1 MHARDTIVAVCLAL
15 LSASAF
21 AESKFELDIQGV
33 GQEFEQTV
41 RANVTL
47 EQFVGREVNEAQARR
62 LLVPGENQIRHS
74 LEAHG
79 FYDVEVAGRLET
91 GPDRLRAIYAVTLG
105 KPVLVQSSD
114 VRVVGEAENL
124 PAVRRALREFTPRL
138 RQRLDHETYESSK
151 AAIQNALGDHGFLAA
166 ELRTHR
172 VEVTTAT
179 HSAAIDLSWESG
191 PRHRFGEAAFSEA
204 QFPPEFL
211 QRFVGWEPD
220 DYFASEELID
230 LQRRLVQADYFS
242 SVIVQP
248 RVTRGETTVPVDIE
262 LTPAKRNIYTG
273 SLYASTDT
281 GLGVTLGLE
290 RRWLNRRGHK
300 FRGTL
305 DIAQRLQAG
314 ELAYGVPLPGR
325 DKHSLNFGA
334 TYRDETTDT
343 SVSRTQKLVVG
354 ESREWLGFTRTL
366 SVNFLSGDFEIGSER
381 GNSTLLYAE
390 GGLARSRSND
400 PAFPTRGY
408 SLYLGAR
415 VAPASTVTSTR
426 FAGVGFRARWLRGIG
441 NRSRVLLR
449 TSLGAMQ
456 VDDFDELPPDL
467 RFFCGGDRS
476 IRGFDYQAIGST
488 NEAGDIIGGNNKIEG
503 SVEFEHYFKKDW
515 GAAAFVD
522 AGDAFRGDDFAAN
535 VGVGM
540 GLRWKSPV
548 GVLRLD
554 FAYPVHTDL
563 EQSFRIHLPLG
574 PDL

>member
-1 MHARDTIVAVCLAL
+1 MRPRATFVAVSLAL
-15 LSASAF
+15 LITGRSAASGF
-21 AESKFELDIQGV
+21 ALEINGLGE
-33 GQEFEQTV
+33 EFEQTA

-47 EQFVGREVNEAQARR
+47 EQFVGREVSEAQARR
-62 LLVPGENQIRHS
+62 LLASGEKQIRHS

-79 FYDVEVAGRLET
+79 FYDVEVTSRLET
-91 GPDRLRAIYAVTLG
+91 QSGLRAIYDVTPG
-105 KPVLVQSSD
+105 RPVLVSSSD
-114 VRVVGEAENL
+114 VRVAGDAERL
-124 PAVRRALREFTPRL
+124 PAVQRALREFVPRL
-138 RQRLDHETYESSK
+138 RQRLDHESYESSK
-151 AAIQNALGDHGFLAA
+151 AAIQNALADHGFLGA
-166 ELRTHR
+166 ELATHR

-179 HSAAIDLSWESG
+179 HSAAIDLSWNSG
-191 PRHRFGEAAFSEA
+191 PRYRFGDAVFSEA
-204 QFPPEFL
+204 QLPAEFL

-220 DYFASEELID
+220 DYFSSEKLID
-230 LQRRLVQADYFS
+230 LQRQLVQADYFS

-248 RVTRGETTVPVDIE
+248 RVTKGETTVPVDIE

-273 SLYASTDT
+273 SVYASTDT
-281 GLGVTLGLE
+281 GIGVKLGLE
-290 RRWLNRRGHK
+290 RRWLNARGHK

-305 DIAQRLQAG
+305 DIAQRLQAA
-314 ELAYGVPLPGR
+314 ELAYVVPLPGR
-325 DKHSLNFGA
+325 DRHSFNFGG

-343 SVSRTQKLVVG
+343 SVSRTQQLVAG

-366 SVNFLSGDFEIGSER
+366 SLNFLSGDFEIGSER

-408 SLYLGAR
+408 SVFLGAR
-415 VAPASTVTSTR
+415 VAPTSSVASTT
-426 FAGVGFRARWLRGIG
+426 FAGIGLRARWLRGLG
-441 NRSRVLLR
+441 DRSRILLR
-449 TSLGAMQ
+449 AAAGAMQ

-467 RFFCGGDRS
+467 RLFCGGDRS
-476 IRGFDYQAIGST
+476 IRGFDYQAIGSV
-488 NEAGDIIGGNNKIEG
+488 NSSGDVIGGNNKIEG
-503 SVEFEHYFKKDW
+503 SVEFEHYFRKDW

-522 AGDAFRGDDFAAN
+522 AGDAFRGSDFAVN
-535 VGVGM
+535 VGAGI

-563 EQSFRIHLPLG
+563 EHSFRIHLTMG

>member
-1 MHARDTIVAVCLAL
+1 MRARDTIAAVSLAL
-15 LSASAF
+15 LCASASA
-21 AESKFELDIQGV
+21 ADGFELEIHGL

-47 EQFVGREVNEAQARR
+47 EQFVGREVTEAQAQR
-62 LLVPGENQIRHS
+62 LLAPGEGQIRHS

-79 FYDVEVAGRLET
+79 FYDAEVTGRLET
-91 GPDRLRAIYAVTLG
+91 EGGLRAIYDVRPG
-105 KPVLVQSSD
+105 KPVLVQESN
-114 VRVVGEAENL
+114 VRVMGEAERL
-124 PAVRRALREFTPRL
+124 PQVQRALREFVPRL
-138 RQRLDHETYESSK
+138 RQRLDHGSYESSK

-166 ELRTHR
+166 QLETHR

-191 PRHRFGEAAFSEA
+191 PRHRFGDAMFSES

-211 QRFVGWEPD
+211 QRFVGWAPD
-220 DYFASEELID
+220 EFYSSEELID

-248 RVTRGETTVPVDIE
+248 RVTPGETTVPVEVE

-281 GLGVTLGLE
+281 GLGVKLGLE

-305 DIAQRLQAG
+305 DIAQRLQAA

-325 DKHSLNFGA
+325 DQHSFNFGG

-343 SVSRTQKLVVG
+343 STSRTQKLVAG
-354 ESREWLGFTRTL
+354 ESREWRGFTRTL

-400 PAFPTRGY
+400 PAFATRGY

-415 VAPASTVTSTR
+415 VAPASTVASTT
-426 FAGVGFRARWLRGIG
+426 FAGIGFRARWLRGIG
-441 NRSRVLLR
+441 DRSRVLLR
-449 TSLGAMQ
+449 TSLGAME

-488 NEAGDIIGGNNKIEG
+488 NEAGDVIGGNNKIEG
-503 SVEFEHYFKKDW
+503 SVEFEHYFRKAW

-522 AGDAFRGDDFAAN
+522 AGDAFRGDDFALN
-535 VGVGM
+535 VGAGI

-554 FAYPVHTDL
+554 FAYPVQTDL
-563 EQSFRIHLPLG
+563 EKSFRIHLTLG